1 MGGLRLQSRNV
12 VDGRSLRGGRMAASA
27 APATPTFVAYYRVST
42 DRQGRSGLGLEAQRE
57 TASAYIAG
65 QVGGGE
71 IVAEF
76 TEVESGRRNERPQ
89 LALALEAAKRGRATL
104 VIAKL
109 DRLARNTRFLL
120 SIVESGADVA
130 FCDLPTIPP
139 GPVGKFLI
147 TQMAAVAELEAGLI
161 SQRTK
166 AALAV
171 VKAKGKRLGNPRPER
186 ARELAAA
193 SNRATADRFAATAV
207 PLIAQLK
214 EQGHSLRGIAREL
227 NQRQIPSAHGTTWYA
242 ATVRAVLL
250 RSGRSGRS
258 GQRSA

>member
-1 MGGLRLQSRNV
+1 MP
-12 VDGRSLRGGRMAASA
+12 ASVS
-27 APATPTFVAYYRVST
+27 PATPAFVAYYRVST

-57 TASAYIAG
+57 TAAG
-65 QVGGGE
+65 YVAGVVGGGE

-89 LALALEAAKRGRATL
+89 LALALEAAKRSRATL

-193 SNRATADRFAATAV
+193 SNRQAADCFAAAAGPV
-207 PLIAQLK
+207 INQLK
-214 EQGHSLRGIAREL
+214 GQGYSLRGIAREL
-227 NQRQIPSAHGTTWYA
+227 NLRQFPTAHGATWHA
-242 ATVRAVLL
+242 GTVRAVLL
-250 RSGRSGRS
+250 RVAPKPRERSGAEAPKHS
-258 GQRSA
+258 VVVVSDP